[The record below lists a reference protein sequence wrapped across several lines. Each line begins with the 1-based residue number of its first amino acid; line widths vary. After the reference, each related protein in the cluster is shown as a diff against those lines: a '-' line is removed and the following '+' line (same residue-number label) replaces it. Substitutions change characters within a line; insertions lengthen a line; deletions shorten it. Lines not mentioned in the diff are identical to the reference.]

1 MYSDTAFV
9 LVIILLGL
17 VLCAILWAF
26 GVLWEVCI
34 VGSILSI
41 PGVIAVVSYLIKTM
55 QKREKKFD
63 M

>member
-1 MYSDTAFV
+1 MYSDTALV

-17 VLCAILWAF
+17 VLCAIFWAF

-41 PGVIAVVSYLIKTM
+41 PGFIAVISYLIKTM
-55 QKREKKFD
+55 
-63 M
+63 

>member
-1 MYSDTAFV
+1 MYSDTALV

-17 VLCAILWAF
+17 VLCAIFWAF
-26 GVLWEVCI
+26 GVLLEVCI

-55 QKREKKFD
+55 
-63 M
+63 

>member
-34 VGSILSI
+34 VGSFLSI
-41 PGVIAVVSYLIKTM
+41 PGFIAVISYLIKTM
-55 QKREKKFD
+55 
-63 M
+63 